1 MPTRLSRKSWKSRI
15 RVSARATTVNALACT
30 ACQSQPNPI
39 APADATTSA
48 EPASNQPPCTS
59 YTVPVTVGG
68 QQEQAVVE
76 SCQQPDGS
84 WRITQNTPG
93 LPPQVYVVPAPT
105 QYPPEAIT
113 CARPR
118 RAETARS
125 TVPTVHSTLI
135 PIYYYTYLSSYPYWA
150 AEPWFF
156 GLGPT
161 IECRHCRQY
170 DEDYGGS
177 QQPVLTKSYG
187 CTISRTLECKFAV
200 GQHWSGWLWAL
211 AGRSPA

>member
-135 PIYYYTYLSSYPYWA
+135 PIIITPILLFIRTGPLNPGSS
-150 AEPWFF
+150 
-156 GLGPT
+156 GSGP
-161 IECRHCRQY
+161 
-170 DEDYGGS
+170 
-177 QQPVLTKSYG
+177 
-187 CTISRTLECKFAV
+187 LECEFAV